1 MGKDM
6 EWMGI
11 LLYEHKLAAG
21 MLTDAVIESAEP
33 QVRQH
38 FTSLLN
44 QTLDHQ
50 KQIFDIMNQK
60 GWYKVAPAPQEELG
74 RIQQSFST
82 MQQQQQQMSDTELD
96 HDKLII
102 INR

>member
-1 MGKDM
+1 MAKDM

-11 LLYEHKLAAG
+11 LLYEHKLAAS
-21 MLTDAVIESAEP
+21 MLTSSVLESADP

-38 FTSLLN
+38 FSSLLN

-50 KQIFDIMNQK
+50 KQIFDVMNQK
-60 GWYKVAPAPQEELG
+60 GWYKVAPAPQDELS

-82 MQQQQQQMSDTELD
+82 MQQQMQ
-96 HDKLII
+96 
-102 INR
+102 

>member
-1 MGKDM
+1 VSKDM

-11 LLYEHKLAAG
+11 ILNEHKLAAS
-21 MLTDAVIESAEP
+21 MLTSGVIESANP

-38 FTSLLN
+38 FSTLLN

-50 KQIFDIMNQK
+50 KQIFDLMSQK
-60 GWYKVAPAPQEELG
+60 GWYKVAAAPQEELT

-82 MQQQQQQMSDTELD
+82 MQQQMQ
-96 HDKLII
+96 
-102 INR
+102 

>member
-1 MGKDM
+1 MAKDM
-6 EWMGI
+6 EWMGM
-11 LLYEHKLAAG
+11 LLYEHKLAAS
-21 MLTDAVIESAEP
+21 MLTTGVMESANP

-50 KQIFDIMNQK
+50 KQIFDVMNQK
-60 GWYKVAPAPQEELG
+60 GWYKVAPAPQEELT

-82 MQQQQQQMSDTELD
+82 MQQQQQM
-96 HDKLII
+96 
-102 INR
+102 

>member
-1 MGKDM
+1 MSKDM

-11 LLYEHKLAAG
+11 LLYEHKLAAS
-21 MLTDAVIESAEP
+21 MLTSGVLESANP

-50 KQIFDIMNQK
+50 KQIFDVMSQK
-60 GWYKVAPAPQEELG
+60 GWYKVAPAPQEELT
-74 RIQQSFST
+74 RIQQSFTT
-82 MQQQQQQMSDTELD
+82 MQQQMQ
-96 HDKLII
+96 
-102 INR
+102 

>member
-1 MGKDM
+1 MAKDM

-11 LLYEHKLAAG
+11 LLYEHKLAAS
-21 MLTDAVIESAEP
+21 MLTSSVIESADP

-50 KQIFDIMNQK
+50 KQIFDVMNQK
-60 GWYKVAPAPQEELG
+60 GWYKVAPAPQDELN
-74 RIQQSFST
+74 RIQQSFSM
-82 MQQQQQQMSDTELD
+82 MQQQMQ
-96 HDKLII
+96 
-102 INR
+102 

>member
-1 MGKDM
+1 MAKDM

-11 LLYEHKLAAG
+11 LLYEHKLAAS
-21 MLTDAVIESAEP
+21 MLTTSVMESANP

-50 KQIFDIMNQK
+50 KQIFDVMNQK
-60 GWYKVAPAPQEELG
+60 GWYKVAPAPQDELS

-82 MQQQQQQMSDTELD
+82 MQQQMQ
-96 HDKLII
+96 
-102 INR
+102 